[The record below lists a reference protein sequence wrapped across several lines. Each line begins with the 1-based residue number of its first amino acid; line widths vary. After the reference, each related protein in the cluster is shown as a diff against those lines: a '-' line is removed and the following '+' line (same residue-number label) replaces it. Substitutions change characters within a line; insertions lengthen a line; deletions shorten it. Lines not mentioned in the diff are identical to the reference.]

1 MKDSTKP
8 VLAVM
13 VGLPASGKSTFA
25 YSAANKNNAIVFSS
39 DDLRE
44 ELYGDVDDQKHNHEL
59 FVELHRR
66 IKKALKDGNNVIYDA
81 CNIGSK
87 RRVAFLQEL
96 KHISCWKECVI
107 MATPYQQCL
116 QNNRARSRKVP
127 EYVIERMY
135 KSFDT
140 PYFYEGFDR
149 ISVQYYEGSLNRHSQ
164 YPPSWALD
172 YMDYNQDNP
181 HHRLTLGQHC
191 MKAMYWFYNSKWFTH
206 PLIGT
211 IMNATAIHD
220 CGKPFCKTFKNG
232 KGDITDIAHYYGHE
246 HVGAYDSL
254 FFQYVAGINALDVS
268 ALICNH
274 MKPYV
279 WERDNNEKL
288 RNKYLKL
295 WGSDFYQCVMIL
307 HEADKAAH

>member
-1 MKDSTKP
+1 MKNVKP
-8 VLAVM
+8 IFVM
-13 VGLPASGKSTFA
+13 MCGLPASGKSYYAKKLSTEI
-25 YSAANKNNAIVFSS
+25 NAVICSS
-39 DDLRE
+39 DELRE
-44 ELYGDVDDQKHNHEL
+44 KMFGDINNQTDNHKL
-59 FVELHRR
+59 FNELHKI
-66 IKKALKDGNNVIYDA
+66 IKNYLRNGRNVIYDA
-81 CNIGSK
+81 CNVNSK
-87 RRVAFLQEL
+87 RRRSFIQEL
-96 KHISCWKECVI
+96 KNIDCVKECII
-107 MATPYQQCL
+107 MATPYNQCL
-116 QNNRARSRKVP
+116 ENNSNRDRTVP
-127 EYVIERMY
+127 EDVIKRMY
-135 KSFDT
+135 KQWET
-140 PYFYEGFDR
+140 PYFYENFDR
-149 ISVQYYEGSLNRHSQ
+149 INVQYYEGSLNRYSP
-164 YPPSWALD
+164 YPTSWALD

-181 HHRLTLGQHC
+181 HHKLTLGQHC

-232 KGDITDIAHYYGHE
+232 KGETTDIAHYYGHE

-254 FFQYVAGINALDVS
+254 FFKYVAGINALDVS

-274 MKPYV
+274 MKPYI

-288 RNKYLKL
+288 RDKYLKL